1 MGVCRIIT
9 RNINT
14 HPGADVQIQFSP
26 KHGRYRHRRM
36 VASERPR
43 RDLSIDA
50 SFGGYTT
57 LSPLSR
63 KPAIYISITIN
74 IVERVKEI
82 LQKGCGILSCV
93 LRRMC
98 MCKTP
103 IDEYG
108 GVLYMYVQ
116 TPIHEYGGLM
126 YTFSFVLSRSPSC
139 SCFAP

>member
-1 MGVCRIIT
+1 MSVCRIIT
-9 RNINT
+9 RNVST
-14 HPGADVQIQFSP
+14 HPGAEFQINFSP
-26 KHGRYRHRRM
+26 KHGRYWHRRM

-63 KPAIYISITIN
+63 KPAIYTNIAIN
-74 IVERVKEI
+74 IVVIVKEI

-116 TPIHEYGGLM
+116 TPIVYGGLM
-126 YTFSFVLSRSPSC
+126 YTFSFVLSRSSSC
-139 SCFAP
+139 SCLAP